1 MDNPSAPPSCNAA
14 ATAAASGSSG
24 NVDELRSQL
33 EYERELRLQHEHA
46 LESALDE
53 VMERSR
59 ELALKHAKIAPTTL
73 GSPQRLQS
81 LAARQRH
88 ADEEATDVD
97 GDDGFEAAYDYDDED
112 GHSSSDD
119 NSAPLHPPAHGTG
132 SSSNLK
138 GSTPEVLQQRVAS
151 LHEELATKLQLE
163 IERKTTESNALHETV
178 DQMGAAL
185 EATNDE
191 LVAAQRSAE
200 AAYGTLRQLLQR
212 AGSAET
218 CKVLED
224 ERGSSEV
231 DDERRVAWAER
242 AGRTLLAWMEDQRRQ
257 HASAALREERL
268 HAELSSSQQRT
279 RESHTDEHARAER
292 AEARCRHLV
301 AALRATQRGIID
313 AAQGDMPT
321 SAAALGS
328 SFDFYD
334 PNGRARL
341 RESGEA
347 EIDPEVAALRRRHR
361 NAVWERQ
368 KAWAHADEAE
378 RQSSGRASAAWA
390 GGESA
395 RRAAAMR
402 DQLLLPGMRADG
414 RTLHLSL

>member
-1 MDNPSAPPSCNAA
+1 MDNPSAPPC
-14 ATAAASGSSG
+14 ATRRRRRRRSSG

-231 DDERRVAWAER
+231 DDERRVSAEALGALCSPGWR
-242 AGRTLLAWMEDQRRQ
+242 INAGNMRVRSRR
-257 HASAALREERL
+257 SGC
-268 HAELSSSQQRT
+268 AELAPQQRT
-279 RESHTDEHARAER
+279 RVAHGRTCSSRARR
-292 AEARCRHLV
+292 GRCRHLV
-301 AALRATQRGIID
+301 AALRATQRSIID

-328 SFDFYD
+328 SFGFL
-334 PNGRARL
+334 PRTGGHGC
-341 RESGEA
+341 ESR
-347 EIDPEVAALRRRHR
+347 VRRRSTR
-361 NAVWERQ
+361 RLQRCDGAI
-368 KAWAHADEAE
+368 AAP
-378 RQSSGRASAAWA
+378 SGS
-390 GGESA
+390 GK
-395 RRAAAMR
+395 RRGRMR
-402 DQLLLPGMRADG
+402 TG
-414 RTLHLSL
+414 

>member
-163 IERKTTESNALHETV
+163 IERKPTESNTLRQTV

-200 AAYGTLRQLLQR
+200 AAYGALRQLLQR

-224 ERGSSEV
+224 ERGSSEWTTSGV
-231 DDERRVAWAER
+231 LP
-242 AGRTLLAWMEDQRRQ
+242 GRSALG
-257 HASAALREERL
+257 ASARLDGGSTQATCEAALREERL